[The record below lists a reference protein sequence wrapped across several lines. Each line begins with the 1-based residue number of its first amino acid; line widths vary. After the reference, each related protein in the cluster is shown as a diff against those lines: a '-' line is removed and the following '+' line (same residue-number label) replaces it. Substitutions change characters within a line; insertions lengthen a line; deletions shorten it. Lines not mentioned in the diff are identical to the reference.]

1 MFYYTFK
8 MFYRYFIFH
17 PSYLLLFLKKF
28 GQSFV
33 LISFIFVYLAG
44 SSFVIANTLS
54 VRQFV
59 AEASFEDNE
68 IAEFYKKRNYELFW
82 LGGAEDNKSRLDAL
96 FFAVSDADM
105 HGLPSKKFEL
115 KKFSS
120 TFFGAS
126 SNKEVA
132 VSDVKITSIFLDY
145 AHALKNGILVPE
157 KIDQKILR
165 SKPYHRD
172 TELLIS
178 LEKSNANS
186 FFRNLYPS
194 SPEYRRLMKE
204 KKKLEKALLH
214 GGWGPLIVAKELST
228 GLQEVGIISL
238 RNRLIKMG
246 FLEKTNSI
254 TYDTFLET
262 AVKKFQK
269 DNGIPA
275 NGVADT
281 FTISLINTTVRE
293 RLKSVVVAMERERWS
308 KTFTKK
314 RHISV
319 NLADFSAKIVDGG
332 KVIFETKTIIG
343 FDDSNRRSPEFSDT
357 MEYLIVNPSWYVPRS
372 IVVQEYL
379 PMLKLDGNALNF
391 LELRDE
397 FGNVI
402 HSSDIDFSNF
412 DKKTFPY
419 RMRQPPGPTNAL
431 GLVKFM
437 FPNENNIYLHDTPAK
452 NLFEFEVRTFSH
464 GCIRLQDPF
473 GFAYSL
479 LSAQFGDPKSLFDL
493 ALEMNS
499 TIRIDLE
506 TFVPIHIIY
515 RTVITKPGGGLEFRE
530 DIYGRDNKI
539 WEALKAKG
547 VVLGRETS

>member
-1 MFYYTFK
+1 MI
-8 MFYRYFIFH
+8 YRYFIFY
-17 PSYLLLFLKKF
+17 PTYLVLLFKQF
-28 GQSFV
+28 GQSVV
-33 LISFIFVYLAG
+33 LTFFIFVYLAG
-44 SSFVIANTLS
+44 GTYVTANTMS
-54 VRQFV
+54 VKQFV

-68 IAEFYKKRNYELFW
+68 IAEFYKSRNYELFW
-82 LGGAEDNKSRLDAL
+82 LGDAEDNKSRLDAL
-96 FFAVSDADM
+96 FFALSDADM
-105 HGLPSKKFEL
+105 HGLPRKKFEL

-120 TFFGAS
+120 TFFGAN

-132 VSDVKITSIFLDY
+132 VSDIKLTLIFLEF
-145 AHALKNGILVPE
+145 ARALKNGILVPE
-157 KIDQKILR
+157 EIDRKILR

-214 GGWGPLIVAKELST
+214 GGWGPLIAAKELSN
-228 GLQEVGIISL
+228 GLQGVEVISL

-254 TYDTFLET
+254 TYDTFLES

-281 FTISLINTTVRE
+281 FTIALINTTLRE

-308 KTFTKK
+308 KTFSKN

-343 FDDSNRRSPEFSDT
+343 YDDSNRRSPEFSDT

-452 NLFEFEVRTFSH
+452 KLFEFHVRTFSH
-464 GCIRLQDPF
+464 GCIRLHDPF
-473 GFAYSL
+473 GFAYTL
-479 LSAQFGDPKSLFDL
+479 LSAQYGDPKSLFDL

-539 WEALKAKG
+539 WDALKAKG
-547 VVLGRETS
+547 VVLGQETS